1 MNLNPF
7 ASALRTQL
15 RDAYTKPQD
24 AAASTADTEPL
35 RESELALE
43 IARIMERPFC
53 SSSQSCHSTQPR
65 WLGDDI
71 DNTIVEAYAL
81 LSEPHEETEQ
91 ISDGDAAQTVAQELA
106 SVAEPE
112 QVPMPANHKPASNA
126 LWVRHARRARFRTK
140 LNNAAGWV
148 FSFAVSLLLIAIA
161 SFAMYGWPDAPTS
174 VRQMQLK
181 PIKVSTRNTNEA
193 RHTATLT
200 HSHISGA
207 DLKSL

>member
-35 RESELALE
+35 RESELAFE
-43 IARIMERPFC
+43 IARIMERPCC

-91 ISDGDAAQTVAQELA
+91 ISDGNADQTVAQELA

-112 QVPMPANHKPASNA
+112 QVPVPANHKPASNA
-126 LWVRHARRARFRTK
+126 LWVRHARRARFRTT
-140 LNNAAGWV
+140 LNNAAGWI
-148 FSFAVSLLLIAIA
+148 FSFTVSLLLIAIA
-161 SFAMYGWPDAPTS
+161 SFAMYGWPNAPTS

-181 PIKVSTRNTNEA
+181 PIKVSTRSTNEA
-193 RHTATLT
+193 RHTATST
-200 HSHISGA
+200 HSPISGA
-207 DLKSL
+207 NLQSL